1 MPRRLENWSSVQARS
16 EGGIF
21 TSVQRA
27 SSARPV
33 AERSDSGARAL
44 GQRYWQEAVRASRS
58 LVRCRQESRGVELRL
73 LGRSPALLS
82 FGPAEASVDG
92 DRVSCTYSI
101 LGGVLTRGEGGTL
114 TLSQSGSAE
123 VELRA
128 EVTGYVPR
136 LGATLGFVQQ
146 RLHAAI
152 SRRYFAR
159 LIAEA
164 RP

>member
-1 MPRRLENWSSVQARS
+1 MQREESRAGSFDVRPARELRSTRRREVRLREREPSGGGTGARQFARAGAWSGAARS
-16 EGGIF
+16 RRE
-21 TSVQRA
+21 SSCACWDEARR
-27 SSARPV
+27 SSA
-33 AERSDSGARAL
+33 
-44 GQRYWQEAVRASRS
+44 
-58 LVRCRQESRGVELRL
+58 
-73 LGRSPALLS
+73 

-101 LGGVLTRGEGGTL
+101 RGGVLTRREGGTL
-114 TLSQSGSAE
+114 TLSQTGSAE

-136 LGATLGFVQQ
+136 LGATLGFAQQ